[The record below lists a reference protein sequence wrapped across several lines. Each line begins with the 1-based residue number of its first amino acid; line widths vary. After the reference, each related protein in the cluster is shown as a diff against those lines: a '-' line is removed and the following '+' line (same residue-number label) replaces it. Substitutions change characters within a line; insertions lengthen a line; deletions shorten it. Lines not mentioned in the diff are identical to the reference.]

1 VVARYA
7 STNRKVRV
15 VAVSLGTRRD
25 AVAFTRRLFGR
36 APVTVYWDPTGTSQ
50 RAFDAPSFPLFRYV
64 TPQGR
69 LTTRPPAGFPPG

>member
-15 VAVSLGTRRD
+15 VAVSQGTRRD
-25 AVAFTRRLFGR
+25 AAAFTRRLFGR
-36 APVTVYWDPTGTSQ
+36 APVVVYWDATGRSQ

-64 TPQGR
+64 TPRGR
-69 LTTRPPAGFPPG
+69 LTQRPPAGFPLG